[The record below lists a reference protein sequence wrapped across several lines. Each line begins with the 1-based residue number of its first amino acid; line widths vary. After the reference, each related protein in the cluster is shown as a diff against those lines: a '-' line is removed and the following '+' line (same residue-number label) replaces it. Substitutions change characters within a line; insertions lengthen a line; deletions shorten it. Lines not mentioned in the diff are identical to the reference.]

1 MTSRPVRPR
10 ETLLLESAT
19 LTGPSLVTTPVCP
32 SCLAPL
38 HSPFYPCTKCNLP
51 VCSPSCQEHKNHI
64 QECRLLSEN
73 RVKINI
79 TDGQEVSSIYSFI
92 LPYRL
97 LKLRTTDQEA
107 WKRVASLPDHIAQR
121 VGTGEWD
128 MNQKDVV
135 NFIRRRC
142 FLGKVSLF

>member
-1 MTSRPVRPR
+1 MRTDFAIGVDGAADDVGPEGCRYDKIVNNRVRRPLP
-10 ETLLLESAT
+10 A
-19 LTGPSLVTTPVCP
+19 
-32 SCLAPL
+32 
-38 HSPFYPCTKCNLP
+38 SPFAIP
-51 VCSPSCQEHKNHI
+51 
-64 QECRLLSEN
+64 RLNDFPLDHGEN
-73 RVKINI
+73 A
-79 TDGQEVSSIYSFI
+79 
-92 LPYRL
+92 RL